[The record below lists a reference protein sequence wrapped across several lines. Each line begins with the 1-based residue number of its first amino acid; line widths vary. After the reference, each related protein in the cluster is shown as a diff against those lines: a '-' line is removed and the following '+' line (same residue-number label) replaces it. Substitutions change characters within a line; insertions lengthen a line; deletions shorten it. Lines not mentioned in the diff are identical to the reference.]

1 MAGKANP
8 CGKMRPV
15 EKPYEIWTSRDGSW
29 EHRVLKK
36 YQLDD
41 NNPFARWFVAV
52 KSPFTYGEWEYGD
65 SYAKAVKYGNT
76 RTYIDPRAIRRP
88 PTRKK
93 LCAEFA
99 VAGMPIMLHQE
110 AKNRFTVTYW
120 KQVTDGLTYSQAA
133 TELGSCIMHALACDG
148 QLDNRARGEA

>member
-8 CGKMRPV
+8 LG
-15 EKPYEIWTSRDGSW
+15 
-29 EHRVLKK
+29 
-36 YQLDD
+36 
-41 NNPFARWFVAV
+41 
-52 KSPFTYGEWEYGD
+52 
-65 SYAKAVKYGNT
+65 
-76 RTYIDPRAIRRP
+76 
-88 PTRKK
+88 KK
-93 LCAEFA
+93 LCATFA

-110 AKNRFTVTYW
+110 AKDRFTVTYW